1 MGTKLVPILCWSPCL
16 SFHSVQLQL
25 VRLGFLAGQQVFPV
39 DIVVH
44 HQNIRVLVTVIPHD
58 DRAGVQPH
66 HLGAVVAPV
75 AGDDLIPTLAAGTD
89 DQRLGNAGALDAVH
103 QPHQI
108 GTGPVYGIRL
118 PRIGKYLL
126 RRHDLYPLL
135 LVGFPL
141 CVCFEQVIVPG
152 QLYAV

>member
-1 MGTKLVPILCWSPCL
+1 M
-16 SFHSVQLQL
+16 
-25 VRLGFLAGQQVFPV
+25 
-39 DIVVH
+39 
-44 HQNIRVLVTVIPHD
+44 
-58 DRAGVQPH
+58 
-66 HLGAVVAPV
+66 
-75 AGDDLIPTLAAGTD
+75 AGDDLIPALAAGTD

-108 GTGPVYGIRL
+108 GAGPVYGVRL

-135 LVGFPL
+135 MVGLPL
-141 CVCFEQVIVPG
+141 CICFEQVIVPG